1 MEVCKIGTKYIPT
14 WQGDD
19 EWAQL
24 SATLYCDKNKEN
36 NILYSTHGITF
47 FPSRNRNYNAWSY
60 NVEINCIVTSSVYS
74 VLTMTNCSG
83 KVISYSMP
91 QGDKRG
97 ATYEF
102 YDWNYDGEWRG
113 DSLRNGLGAL
123 TDSNLGP
130 ADYKLGYYAKSEII

>member
-47 FPSRNRNYNAWSY
+47 FPSRNLNYNARGF